1 MPGGRYNMDAYRI
14 IKVSLCVFLFGVG
27 AGVNA
32 QFKPCETSGRGRHS
46 IEAHSP
52 DIKPVRILEMPNAEY
67 TEAARDAG
75 IYGTVKLKVRF
86 LAGGRIGFVNVL
98 SELPEG
104 LTGEAVRAAKRIR
117 FGPARQNA
125 RMIHA
130 EHIVE
135 YEFIDPAKCVPGTAA
150 VIK

>member
-1 MPGGRYNMDAYRI
+1 MPGGRYNTDAYRMI
-14 IKVSLCVFLFGVG
+14 PVLLCVFLFG
-27 AGVNA
+27 ALNGVNA
-32 QFKPCETSGRGRHS
+32 QFKPCETNGRGR
-46 IEAHSP
+46 ITIDAHPP
-52 DIKPVRILEMPNAEY
+52 DVKPVRILEMPNAEH

-75 IYGTVKLKVRF
+75 IYGIVKLKVRF
-86 LAGGRIGFVNVL
+86 LAGGRIGYVNVL
-98 SELPEG
+98 SELPDG
-104 LTGEAVRAAKRIR
+104 LTGEAVRAAKKIR

-135 YEFIDPAKCVPGTAA
+135 YEFFDPAKCVPGTAA